1 MSISNFTSLN
11 ESIRPPTSPPPV
23 GRPYDDYEVH
33 DRNPISEEA
42 TQQQCKQH
50 PSAKGSMT
58 RLLHS
63 CRTGKWK
70 KLKFKKSI
78 HFGIEMSTTTLT
90 TITTGSGT
98 NSLSRYDVRVTIYFE
113 YCLLTIVGVALGQ
126 ISNADKTN

>member
-1 MSISNFTSLN
+1 M
-11 ESIRPPTSPPPV
+11 
-23 GRPYDDYEVH
+23 
-33 DRNPISEEA
+33 
-42 TQQQCKQH
+42 QH

-78 HFGIEMSTTTLT
+78 HVGIEMSTTTVISPTLT

-98 NSLSRYDVRVTIYFE
+98 NSLSRYEVRVTIYFE
-113 YCLLTIVGVALGQ
+113 YGLLKIVKVAQGQ
-126 ISNADKTN
+126 MQIKQYKIVQHKEGYLCEDKL